1 MYNDKQ
7 IELLNSLIE
16 INNDRILGYK
26 TACADVED
34 LDLKLLFGQFM
45 QTSEKCKIQLKE
57 LVVELGGTPL
67 DDPLTM
73 AIVHRA
79 WIDFKAMINDG
90 DRISILSSCEYGE
103 DVTSTVYKKIFITY
117 IDELSI
123 YQQQILKAQHL
134 LLQAEHEKIKELIIL
149 LEKLN

>member
-7 IELLNSLIE
+7 IELLNSLIQ

-26 TACADVED
+26 TATADVQD
-34 LDLKLLFGQFM
+34 IDLKLLFGQFM
-45 QTSEKCKIQLKE
+45 QTSEKCKLQLQE
-57 LVVELGGTPL
+57 LVIQLGGTPAEDAL
-67 DDPLTM
+67 SM

-103 DVTSTVYKKIFITY
+103 DVTTTVYKNIFINN
-117 IDELSI
+117 IDELLV
-123 YQQQILKAQHL
+123 YQQQILKAQHII
-134 LLQAEHEKIKELIIL
+134 LQAEHEKIKEFILL
-149 LEKLN
+149 LEKN